1 MFEELQYLELSGE
14 KYPIKC
20 DLIVLEKI
28 QETYGSLEKYELGLM
43 PWVPIVDKNGNE
55 VVDEET
61 GKKKVRGKIPKVDMV
76 NKSLIWMAEEGEAI
90 AADQE
95 KREVKKIDE
104 KGLLRKVDLSLTEI
118 ADLLHDEFARCF
130 KTKNPKAAQNPE
142 TEEA

>member
-95 KREVKKIDE
+95 KREVKK
-104 KGLLRKVDLSLTEI
+104 LTKR
-118 ADLLHDEFARCF
+118 DC
-130 KTKNPKAAQNPE
+130 
-142 TEEA
+142 

>member
-55 VVDEET
+55 V
-61 GKKKVRGKIPKVDMV
+61 
-76 NKSLIWMAEEGEAI
+76 
-90 AADQE
+90 E
-95 KREVKKIDE
+95 KRK
-104 KGLLRKVDLSLTEI
+104 S
-118 ADLLHDEFARCF
+118 
-130 KTKNPKAAQNPE
+130 
-142 TEEA
+142 EERSQKWIWSINL